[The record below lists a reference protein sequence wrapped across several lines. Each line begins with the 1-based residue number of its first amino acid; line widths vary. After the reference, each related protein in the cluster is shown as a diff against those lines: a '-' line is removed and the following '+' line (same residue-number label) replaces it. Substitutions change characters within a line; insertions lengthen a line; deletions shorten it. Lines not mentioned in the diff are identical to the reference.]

1 MWSAR
6 MRRSI
11 LRRRDVVIGAWALA
25 IAAAL
30 AAVPAGAQEAAADAV
45 LEAPAMLGAKSTAA
59 TGLAGDTLRTRF
71 VIGLEKSVEFQVS
84 SLANPNRVVVEMPD
98 VKLQMPQQSSGHPV
112 GLVQSFRAGVAQG
125 KVLVVIQ
132 VTGPVVVEKSHI
144 EKSKD
149 GSHPPRLVL
158 EIVPAES
165 VTKAATKRA
174 VPAGAQGLG
183 AAGLQPPLPKPAA
196 RPQQRAANIFKPIIV
211 IDPGHGG
218 HDSGAS
224 RNGTVEKDVVLAFS
238 LRLREK
244 LEKSGR
250 YKVLMTRESDT
261 FVDLDERRAFAD
273 RSKASLFIA
282 VHADDSGGN
291 SSARGATIYSL
302 RDSLANEL
310 QRAAQRKAGSEILTG
325 RELTAVR
332 ADNEEDISAVK
343 SFLADLQMKE
353 LVVNRERTKMFAGA
367 VVETMGETTNLM
379 SNPDREAGFRVL
391 KSAKMPSVLIELA
404 YVTNRSDAANL
415 KSDTWREKV
424 SGSIV
429 DAVDNYFS
437 HHAARL
443 PM

>member
-1 MWSAR
+1 
-6 MRRSI
+6 MRRRS
-11 LRRRDVVIGAWALA
+11 LRRNDVVFGALA
-25 IAAAL
+25 LSLTAAL
-30 AAVPAGAQEAAADAV
+30 TAVPATAQDTAADAV
-45 LEAPAMLGAKSTAA
+45 LDAPAMLGAKPHATTA
-59 TGLAGDTLRTRF
+59 LAGDALRTRF
-71 VIGLEKSVEFQVS
+71 VIGLEKAIAFQVS

-98 VKLQMPQQSSGHPV
+98 VKLQMPQHPGAQPV
-112 GLVQSFRAGVAQG
+112 GLVQSFRAGSAQG

-144 EKSKD
+144 EKAKD
-149 GSHPPRLVL
+149 GSHQARLVL

-165 VTKAATKRA
+165 VTKAAKKAT
-174 VPAGAQGLG
+174 PAGAQGLG

-196 RPQQRAANIFKPIIV
+196 RPDQRAANIFKPIIV

-224 RNGTVEKDVVLAFS
+224 RNGAIEKDVVLAFS

-250 YKVLMTRESDT
+250 YKVLMTRETDT

-273 RSKASLFIA
+273 RAKASLFIA

-302 RDSLANEL
+302 RDNLANEL
-310 QRAAQRKAGSEILTG
+310 QRAAQRKAGSDVLSG
-325 RELTAVR
+325 REMTAVR
-332 ADNEEDISAVK
+332 ADSEEDISAVK

-437 HHAARL
+437 HHSARL

>member
-1 MWSAR
+1 